1 MSGVEVLA
9 NATQTLLDGN
19 AILPA
24 SRTVFWL
31 VTLLPL
37 SLTACALL
45 WLTPRMALTAA
56 LGSAGLLLVGVVAAL
71 AGWNRWLPPF
81 AALVGPL
88 VLYPLWSWRQQ
99 EAALR
104 FLRDELHRL
113 AREPGLLA
121 GTGPLAQTG
130 RTLDAHMDAVAS
142 LTDKLRG
149 LRRFL
154 AEALESL
161 PDATVIC
168 THDGDIRLANG
179 RSADL
184 AAQAPV
190 SGRTAPPPCAICR
203 PCWPAP
209 LRIRHPAST
218 TGHAG

>member
-1 MSGVEVLA
+1 AGTFRHVSALTLLQGGVPADAFAGKLVLIGATASGVSDIFATPTSRTMSGVEVLA

-71 AGWNRWLPPF
+71 AGCNRWLPPF

-113 AREPGLLA
+113 AREPGLL
-121 GTGPLAQTG
+121 
-130 RTLDAHMDAVAS
+130 
-142 LTDKLRG
+142 
-149 LRRFL
+149 
-154 AEALESL
+154 
-161 PDATVIC
+161 
-168 THDGDIRLANG
+168 
-179 RSADL
+179 
-184 AAQAPV
+184 
-190 SGRTAPPPCAICR
+190 
-203 PCWPAP
+203 
-209 LRIRHPAST
+209 
-218 TGHAG
+218 